1 MATETV
7 PAQASGGKVVEAWWF
22 GLLVRSA
29 LALLGLWTLSFAAD
43 RYDSFL
49 VDYQRQLRM
58 NNWLWLSWA
67 SAMVAAGF
75 LFGLG
80 DMAAIRQGSLPA
92 EPPPA
97 GRSRAAAPRSLL
109 VGLHPGSRVG
119 GVAGAGLLVRRGA
132 DPVRV
137 ACSCR
142 SRDRVRLQ
150 GQNHPSRVDLQ
161 VTFPNTGAPQCPV
174 HGWVYRVPRRHGST
188 IWDPLPRP

>member
-75 LFGLG
+75 LFGLATWLPFAKVRFLPSRLLL
-80 DMAAIRQGSLPA
+80 AALALLPLAHFRWVYIQGHGSGGWLARGYWFDGAQIQFVLPA
-92 EPPPA
+92 LA
-97 GRSRAAAPRSLL
+97 
-109 VGLHPGSRVG
+109 
-119 GVAGAGLLVRRGA
+119 GVAIASGFRAKGI
-132 DPVRV
+132 RV
-137 ACSCR
+137 AST
-142 SRDRVRLQ
+142 SR
-150 GQNHPSRVDLQ
+150 
-161 VTFPNTGAPQCPV
+161 
-174 HGWVYRVPRRHGST
+174 
-188 IWDPLPRP
+188 